1 MKIAMVGNGASIH
14 VTSRSAAVAARGHA
28 VRLVTVGDVLP
39 SPGVDVRS
47 RPLPGGIA
55 AGVSAARG
63 FFRDLREFD
72 PDLVH
77 LHYAGGRLGTL
88 TLLSGIR
95 PLVVTVMGGDVLPE
109 QHPGGLSR
117 LQRRTTRRI
126 LQEADLVLV
135 KADALRPAVT
145 GLGAAHEKVE
155 TIRWGVDPAVF
166 APDPEGAAA
175 LRARLGLAPADRVI
189 LSPRLLKELYNV
201 HLIVEALPL
210 VLRDVP
216 SAVLV
221 VTEYGAD
228 PEYRRRLEQRTR
240 ELGIAER
247 VRFAGRVGHEEMPAL
262 YSLAEVVVSVP
273 SSDGLPQSHFEAMA
287 CGCALVTGRLEVYRE
302 VLEDGHSALMTSAT
316 PDAIAQAVSSI
327 LKDEALRSRLVAA
340 ARARVS
346 EIGSRPRELDRLERA
361 YARVAGAVG
370 RPRKRALRVTLEA
383 LTFLFL

>member
-1 MKIAMVGNGASIH
+1 MVGNGASVH
-14 VTSRSAAVAARGHA
+14 VTSRSAAVAARGHV

-39 SPGVDVRS
+39 SPGVEVRS
-47 RPLPGGIA
+47 RPLPRGIA

-88 TLLSGIR
+88 TLLSGMR

-145 GLGAAHEKVE
+145 GLGAAPENVE
-155 TIRWGVDPAVF
+155 TVRWGVDPAVF
-166 APDPEGAAA
+166 APDPKGAAA
-175 LRARLGLAPADRVI
+175 LRAKLGLAPADRVI
-189 LSPRLLKELYNV
+189 LSPRLLKPLYNA
-201 HLIVEALPL
+201 HLLLEALPTI
-210 VLRDVP
+210 VRNVP

-221 VTEYGAD
+221 LTEYGAEPD
-228 PEYRRRLEQRTR
+228 YRRRLGERAR
-240 ELGIAER
+240 ELGLEDH
-247 VRFAGRVGHEEMPAL
+247 VRFAGQLDHRQMAAA
-262 YSLAEVVVSVP
+262 YSLAEVAVSVP

-287 CGCALVTGRLEVYRE
+287 CGCALVTGRLPSYSE
-302 VLEDGHSALMTSAT
+302 VLRDGETAIMTSTEPASLA
-316 PDAIAQAVSSI
+316 DAVSRV
-327 LKDEALRSRLVAA
+327 LLDVALRARLCAA
-340 ARARVS
+340 ALSRVS
-346 EIGSRPRELDRLERA
+346 EVALLPRELARLDTA
-361 YARVAGAVG
+361 YARLGAISPG
-370 RPRKRALRVTLEA
+370 PRRRRGGTLRALTL
-383 LTFLFL
+383 LFR

>member
-1 MKIAMVGNGASIH
+1 
-14 VTSRSAAVAARGHA
+14 
-28 VRLVTVGDVLP
+28 
-39 SPGVDVRS
+39 VDVRS

-175 LRARLGLAPADRVI
+175 LHARLGLAPADRVI

-228 PEYRRRLEQRTR
+228 PEYRRRLEQRAR

-262 YSLAEVVVSVP
+262 YSRAEVAVSVP

-327 LKDEALRSRLVAA
+327 LKDEALRSRLAAA

-383 LTFLFL
+383 LTFLFR

>member
-1 MKIAMVGNGASIH
+1 
-14 VTSRSAAVAARGHA
+14 
-28 VRLVTVGDVLP
+28 
-39 SPGVDVRS
+39 
-47 RPLPGGIA
+47 LPGGIA
-55 AGVSAARG
+55 AGVGAARG

-145 GLGAAHEKVE
+145 GLGAAPEKVE
-155 TIRWGVDPAVF
+155 TVRWGVDPAVF
-166 APDPEGAAA
+166 KPDLEGAAV
-175 LRARLGLAPADRVI
+175 LRARLGLTPADRVI

-201 HLIVEALPL
+201 HMIVEALPV

-228 PEYRRRLEQRTR
+228 PEYRRRLEQRAQ
-240 ELGIAER
+240 ELGFAER
-247 VRFAGRVGHEEMPAL
+247 VRFAGRFGHEEMPAL

-302 VLEDGHSALMTSAT
+302 VLEDGVSALMTSAT

-327 LKDEALRSRLVAA
+327 LKDEALRSRLAA
-340 ARARVS
+340 TARARVS
-346 EIGSRPRELDRLERA
+346 EIGSLPRELDRLERA
-361 YARVAGAVG
+361 YARVGRAVG
-370 RPRKRALRVTLEA
+370 RPRRRALRVTLEA

>member
-1 MKIAMVGNGASIH
+1 MVGNGASIH

-47 RPLPGGIA
+47 RPLPRGA
-55 AGVSAARG
+55 AASVRAARG
-63 FFRDLREFD
+63 FFRDLREFA

-77 LHYAGGRLGTL
+77 LHYAGGKLGTL

-145 GLGAAHEKVE
+145 GLGATPEKVE
-155 TIRWGVDPAVF
+155 TVRWGVDPAVF
-166 APDPEGAAA
+166 TPDPEGAAA
-175 LRARLGLAPADRVI
+175 LRARLGLVPADRVI

-216 SAVLV
+216 AAVLV
-221 VTEYGAD
+221 ITEYGAD
-228 PEYRRRLEQRTR
+228 PEYRGRLAQRTQQ
-240 ELGIAER
+240 LGIADR
-247 VRFAGRVGHEEMPAL
+247 VRFAGQVDHEQMPAL
-262 YSLAEVVVSVP
+262 YSLAEVAVSVP

-302 VLEDGHSALMTSAT
+302 VLEDGHSALMTSPT
-316 PDAIAQAVSSI
+316 PDAIAQTVSTV
-327 LKDEALRSRLVAA
+327 LTDEARRGRLAAA
-340 ARARVS
+340 ARACVS

-383 LTFLFL
+383 LTFLFP

>member
-1 MKIAMVGNGASIH
+1 MVGNGASIH

-47 RPLPGGIA
+47 RPLP
-55 AGVSAARG
+55 AGVPAGVRAARG

-135 KADALRPAVT
+135 KADALRPVVT
-145 GLGAAHEKVE
+145 GLGAAPEKVE
-155 TIRWGVDPAVF
+155 TLRWGVDPAVF
-166 APDPEGAAA
+166 KPDPAAA
-175 LRARLGLAPADRVI
+175 AEQRARLGLAAADRVI

-201 HLIVEALPL
+201 HLIVEALPF

-221 VTEYGAD
+221 ITEYGAD
-228 PEYRRRLEQRTR
+228 PDYRRRLELRAR
-240 ELGIAER
+240 ELGIADR
-247 VRFAGRVGHEEMPAL
+247 VRFAGRVDHGQMPGL
-262 YSLAEVVVSVP
+262 YSLAEVAVSVP

-302 VLEDGHSALMTSAT
+302 VLRDGHSALMTSGA
-316 PDAIAQAVSSI
+316 PAAIAEAVSAV
-327 LKDEALRSRLVAA
+327 LEDEALRSRLAAA
-340 ARARVS
+340 ARVRVS
-346 EIGSRPRELDRLERA
+346 EVGSLPSELDHLEGA
-361 YARVAGAVG
+361 YAGLAPAVG
-370 RPRKRALRVTLEA
+370 RSRKRGLRVTLEA
-383 LTFLFL
+383 LTFLFR

>member
-1 MKIAMVGNGASIH
+1 MVGNGASVH

-39 SPGVDVRS
+39 SPGLDVRS
-47 RPLPGGIA
+47 RPLPGGMA

-63 FFRDLREFD
+63 FFQDLREFD

-126 LQEADLVLV
+126 LREADLVLV
-135 KADALRPAVT
+135 KADALRPVVT
-145 GLGAAHEKVE
+145 RLGAAPENVE
-155 TIRWGVDPAVF
+155 TVRWGVDPAVF
-166 APDPEGAAA
+166 KPDPEAAA
-175 LRARLGLAPADRVI
+175 GQRARLGLAPADRVI

-201 HLIVEALPL
+201 HLVVEALPL
-210 VLRDVP
+210 VLRDIP

-221 VTEYGAD
+221 ITEYGAD
-228 PEYRRRLEQRTR
+228 PVYRRHLEQRTR
-240 ELGIAER
+240 ELGIADR
-247 VRFAGRVGHEEMPAL
+247 VRFAGRVDHGQMPAL
-262 YSLAEVVVSVP
+262 YSLADVAVSVP

-287 CGCALVTGRLEVYRE
+287 CGCPLVTGRLEVYRE

-327 LKDEALRSRLVAA
+327 LKDEALRSRLAAA

-346 EIGSRPRELDRLERA
+346 EVGSLPPELDRLERA
-361 YARVAGAVG
+361 YARVARAEG
-370 RPRKRALRVTLEA
+370 RPRKRRLRVTLEA
-383 LTFLFL
+383 LTFLFR